1 MTQYGASFA
10 AVYDSLMAEDF
21 DYAAWAN
28 YYLELLASA
37 GVRPGYLVECG
48 CGTAS
53 LGIQLAQ
60 RGIRVLGVDQSPDM
74 LEIAARRAREAG
86 VPLTLVRQDIALL
99 QLGRRADA
107 ILATCDTV
115 NYLASARAASAFF
128 RCAHAALKPGG
139 ALAFDISSRYKLEE
153 QMGDA
158 PFFDVRDELTYLWKN
173 RLDRASHTLDMELT
187 FFVREADGRY
197 RRFDERHR
205 QRAHSAAELE
215 QWLIEAGFAG
225 IRAFG
230 GQTFAPPTHADARI
244 HFLAIKQ

>member
-1 MTQYGASFA
+1 M
-10 AVYDSLMAEDF
+10 
-21 DYAAWAN
+21 
-28 YYLELLASA
+28 
-37 GVRPGYLVECG
+37 
-48 CGTAS
+48 
-53 LGIQLAQ
+53 
-60 RGIRVLGVDQSPDM
+60 
-74 LEIAARRAREAG
+74 
-86 VPLTLVRQDIALL
+86 RQDIALL

-139 ALAFDISSRYKLEE
+139 ALTFDISSRYKLEE

-158 PFFDVRDELTYLWKN
+158 PFFDVRDELAYLWKN

-215 QWLIEAGFAG
+215 QWLTEAGFVD

>member
-21 DYAAWAN
+21 DYPAWAN
-28 YYLELLASA
+28 YYLALLALA
-37 GVRPGYLVECG
+37 GIQPAYLVECG

-53 LGIQLAQ
+53 LGIQFAQ
-60 RGIRVLGVDQSPDM
+60 HGIRVLGVDQSPEM
-74 LEIAARRAREAG
+74 LEIAAQRAREAG
-86 VPLTLVRQDIALL
+86 VSLTLVRQDIAHL

-115 NYLASARAASAFF
+115 NYLASVRAVCTFF

-139 ALAFDISSRYKLEE
+139 ALAFDISSREKLEE
-153 QMGDA
+153 QMGNT
-158 PFFDVRDELTYLWKN
+158 PFFNVRDDLAYLWKN

-197 RRFDERHR
+197 CRFDEHHR
-205 QRAHSAAELE
+205 QRAHSAIELE
-215 QWLIEAGFAG
+215 QWLAEAGFVG

-230 GQTFAPPTHADARI
+230 GQTFAPPAQADARI

>member
-74 LEIAARRAREAG
+74 LEIAARHAREAG

-99 QLGRRADA
+99 QLGRRR
-107 ILATCDTV
+107 T
-115 NYLASARAASAFF
+115 
-128 RCAHAALKPGG
+128 HPGH
-139 ALAFDISSRYKLEE
+139 L
-153 QMGDA
+153 
-158 PFFDVRDELTYLWKN
+158 
-173 RLDRASHTLDMELT
+173 
-187 FFVREADGRY
+187 
-197 RRFDERHR
+197 RHR
-205 QRAHSAAELE
+205 KLPRVRAR
-215 QWLIEAGFAG
+215 GFRFLPL
-225 IRAFG
+225 RARG
-230 GQTFAPPTHADARI
+230 AQARRRVGV
-244 HFLAIKQ
+244 